1 MIELFFPVVGT
12 LLVFLVAVPALTL
25 VSCVALRLLP
35 RAASSIDGH
44 GNPVR
49 YALTVAP
56 VAVPVL
62 WLVSASVHQL
72 ENGAPIAACVVDHLG
87 TEICRDVVL
96 FGFLLLGVLGWG
108 VARRLWLKPKN
119 AAQPVAMFHESDW
132 RVRRLQDVCRT
143 HAALARYA
151 ARVHVVA
158 QGRAP
163 VCTRGLLR
171 PRVELDAAVVEQL
184 TDEELAAVLLHE
196 LEHARASDPLRF
208 LIAQVSLSL
217 NPLGY
222 LLSVEYA
229 RYCFAR
235 EALCDRRAV
244 QLGADPL
251 ALARSIV
258 AVAGNRPLPAFVA
271 ELCGDG
277 MDGIRLRVQLL
288 FDYAARWPGP
298 ARRHAPFG
306 LLTTSVA
313 CLLLLPHFM
322 GTGPLDVLH
331 LGVESAALLLGLG

>member
-12 LLVFLVAVPALTL
+12 LLVFLVAVPVLTL
-25 VSCVALRLLP
+25 VSCLALRLLP
-35 RAASSIDGH
+35 QTASSIDGH

-62 WLVSASVHQL
+62 WLISASVHQL
-72 ENGAPIAACVVDHLG
+72 EHDAPIAACVVDHLG

-108 VARRLWLKPKN
+108 VARRLGLRRRTD
-119 AAQPVAMFHESDW
+119 AQQLTVFPASDW
-132 RVRRLQDVCRT
+132 RMHRVRDACRK
-143 HAALARYA
+143 HAALSRYA
-151 ARVHVVA
+151 TRVHVVA

-171 PRVELDAAVVEQL
+171 PWVEIEAAVLEQL

-196 LEHARASDPLRF
+196 FEHARASDPLRF
-208 LIAQVSLSL
+208 LVAQVSLSL
-217 NPLGY
+217 NPLGH
-222 LLSVEYA
+222 LLSAEYA

-244 QLGADPL
+244 QLGAEPL

-258 AVAGNRPLPAFVA
+258 AVAGNRPLPAFA
-271 ELCGDG
+271 AALCGDG
-277 MDGIRLRVQLL
+277 MGGIRLRVQLL
-288 FDYAARWPGP
+288 FDYATRWPGP
-298 ARRHAPFG
+298 ARRQAPFG
-306 LLTTSVA
+306 FLTTSA
-313 CLLLLPHFM
+313 ASLLLLPHFM
-322 GTGPLDVLH
+322 GTGPLDLLH

>member
-25 VSCVALRLLP
+25 VSCVALRFLP
-35 RAASSIDGH
+35 QAASSIDGH

-108 VARRLWLKPKN
+108 VARRLGLGRT
-119 AAQPVAMFHESDW
+119 ADAQRVTMFRASDW
-132 RVRRLQDVCRT
+132 RVRRVQDLCRT
-143 HAALARYA
+143 HAVLSRHAT
-151 ARVHVVA
+151 RVHVVA

-171 PRVELDAAVVEQL
+171 PRMELEAAVVEQL

-196 LEHARASDPLRF
+196 LEHARAGDPLRS

-217 NPLGY
+217 NPLGH
-222 LLSVEYA
+222 LLSAEYA

-258 AVAGNRPLPAFVA
+258 AVAGNRPRPALVA
-271 ELCGDG
+271 GLCGDG
-277 MDGIRLRVQLL
+277 MSGIRLRVQLL

-306 LLTTSVA
+306 LLTTATAS
-313 CLLLLPHFM
+313 LLLLPHFM
-322 GTGPLDVLH
+322 GTGPLDLLH

>member
-1 MIELFFPVVGT
+1 MIELFFPVIGT

-35 RAASSIDGH
+35 QAASSIDGH

-108 VARRLWLKPKN
+108 VARRLGLKPK
-119 AAQPVAMFHESDW
+119 ADAQQMATFHASDSM
-132 RVRRLQDVCRT
+132 VRRLQDVCRT

-151 ARVHVVA
+151 TRVHVVA

-163 VCTRGLLR
+163 VCTRGLFR
-171 PRVELDAAVVEQL
+171 PRVELEAAVVDQL

-208 LIAQVSLSL
+208 LIAQVCLSL

-222 LLSVEYA
+222 LLSAEYA

-244 QLGADPL
+244 QLGADAL

-258 AVAGNRPLPAFVA
+258 AVAGNRPLPAFAA

-277 MDGIRLRVQLL
+277 MGGIRLRVQLL
-288 FDYAARWPGP
+288 LDYAARWPGP
-298 ARRHAPFG
+298 ARWHAPFG
-306 LLTTSVA
+306 FLTTSA
-313 CLLLLPHFM
+313 ASLLLLPHFM